1 MEYLINKEQDGL
13 LLRYFIRNTAK
24 ISGGF
29 LKKLKKDKNAITVNG
44 THQNVT
50 YVLREGDRVKLLTE
64 DTEDDV
70 DGKLIPVDIPLDI
83 IYEDENIT
91 VVNKPSDMPTH
102 PSHNHYT
109 DTLANALAFRY
120 RQRPYIF
127 RAVNRLDRDTSGVVL
142 TANNRNYGAILSQM
156 IRDKKIQK
164 EYIAIVSGRLEGEGD
179 IEAPI
184 ARVGRSIIEREVR
197 DDGEYALTHYR
208 SLCACDKISVIAAF
222 PETGRTHQ
230 LRVHFAYI
238 GHPIVGDEI
247 YGEKSDGIQRQ
258 ALHALKMSADG
269 IGTFTAP
276 LPSDMRALADRYFT
290 NVENIIN
297 AESILNCESFEK

>member
-1 MEYLINKEQDGL
+1 MEYVISKEQDGL
-13 LLRYFIRNTAK
+13 LLRNFIRNTAK

-29 LKKLKKDKNAITVNG
+29 LKKLKKDENGITVNG
-44 THQNVT
+44 VHQNVT
-50 YVLREGDRVKLLTE
+50 YVLREGDRVNLLTD
-64 DTEDDV
+64 DTKDDI

-91 VVNKPSDMPTH
+91 VVNKPSNMPTH

-120 RQRPYIF
+120 RQKPYVF
-127 RAVNRLDRDTSGVVL
+127 RAANRLDRDTSGVVL

-156 IRDKKIQK
+156 IKDKKVQK

-184 ARVGRSIIEREVR
+184 ARVGKSIIEREVR
-197 DDGEYALTHYR
+197 EDGEYALTHYR
-208 SLCACDKISVIAAF
+208 SLFACDKISVILAF
-222 PETGRTHQ
+222 PKTGRTHQ

-238 GHPIVGDEI
+238 GHPIIGDEI
-247 YGEKSDGIQRQ
+247 YGEKSDEISRQ
-258 ALHALKMSADG
+258 ALHALKMTLDG

-276 LPSDMRALADRYFT
+276 LPSDMRSLAERYFT
-290 NVENIIN
+290 NVEN
-297 AESILNCESFEK
+297 ALNTDNTLHCEDFTK

>member
-1 MEYLINKEQDGL
+1 MEYVINEEQDGL

-24 ISGGF
+24 ISAGF
-29 LKKLKKDKNAITVNG
+29 LKKLKKDENGITVNG
-44 THQNVT
+44 VHQNVT
-50 YVLREGDRVKLLTE
+50 YVLRCGDRVKLLTE
-64 DTEDDV
+64 DMPGDIGE
-70 DGKLIPVDIPLDI
+70 KLIPVDIPLDI

-91 VVNKPSDMPTH
+91 VVNKPSNMPTH

-120 RQRPYIF
+120 RERPYVF
-127 RAVNRLDRDTSGVVL
+127 RAANRLDRDTSGVVL
-142 TANNRNYGAILSQM
+142 TANNRNYGAILSEM
-156 IRDKKIQK
+156 IREKRIKK

-184 ARVGRSIIEREVR
+184 GRVGKSIIEREVR

-208 SLCACDKISVIAAF
+208 SLCTCDKISVILAT
-222 PETGRTHQ
+222 PQTGRTHQ

-247 YGEKSDGIQRQ
+247 YGEKSDKISRQ
-258 ALHALKMSADG
+258 ALHALKMYVEG

-276 LPSDMRALADRYFT
+276 LPADICSLINAYFT
-290 NVENIIN
+290 NVENILN
-297 AESILNCESFEK
+297 ADDTLNCD